1 MNFNFVNDDELCVYI
16 AAVFPSIVRPAIA
29 STLCIFRHH
38 HHWAEQH
45 ENPFY

>member
-1 MNFNFVNDDELCVYI
+1 MNFNFVSDDELCVYI
-16 AAVFPSIVRPAIA
+16 AAVFPSIVRPASA
-29 STLCIFRHH
+29 LTHTTMRH